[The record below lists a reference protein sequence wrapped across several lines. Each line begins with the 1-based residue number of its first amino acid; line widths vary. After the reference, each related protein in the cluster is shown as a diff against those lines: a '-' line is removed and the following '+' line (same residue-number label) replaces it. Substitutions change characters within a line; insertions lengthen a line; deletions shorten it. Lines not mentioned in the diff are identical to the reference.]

1 MKCENVNIYLPE
13 YIDGKLDATKAKA
26 IQNHLDSCQACT
38 SLHKEMQS
46 FLSFADSMPEIETP
60 TDMKDEF
67 MEMAD
72 LYAKPEIRTIFIPA
86 WLKVAAVLLFAMLT
100 YAGGYL
106 TPKGNNNIA
115 HLESELIKLKQDVI
129 RAELQDVSGPQK
141 IQAAYSAQQI
151 SNPGDQLI
159 NALVQ
164 TMNTDKNVNVRL
176 AAINAL
182 SGQLDNQQVKDAMIR
197 SLTIQEN
204 PLLQISLI
212 QVLTESGIKEA
223 KDKIEFLSDNED
235 TDPNVKTFARDMVKT
250 II

>member
-13 YIDGKLDATKAKA
+13 YIDEKLDTIKTEA
-26 IQNHLDSCQACT
+26 IKSHLDTCKACQ

-46 FLSFADSMPEIETP
+46 FLSFADNMPKVEP
-60 TDMKDEF
+60 PADMKDEF
-67 MEMAD
+67 MEMAEINVN
-72 LYAKPEIRTIFIPA
+72 PEKRVIYLPG
-86 WLKVAAVLLFAMLT
+86 WLKVAAVMVFAMLT

-106 TPKGNNNIA
+106 TPKGDTNTA
-115 HLESELIKLKQDVI
+115 FLESELLKLKQDVI

-141 IQAAYSAQQI
+141 IQAVYSAQQI
-151 SNPGDQLI
+151 SNPGNQLL

-182 SGQLDNQQVKDAMIR
+182 SGQLENQQVKDALIQ
-197 SLTIQEN
+197 SLTIQDN

-223 KDKIEFLSDNED
+223 KDKIESISNSDD